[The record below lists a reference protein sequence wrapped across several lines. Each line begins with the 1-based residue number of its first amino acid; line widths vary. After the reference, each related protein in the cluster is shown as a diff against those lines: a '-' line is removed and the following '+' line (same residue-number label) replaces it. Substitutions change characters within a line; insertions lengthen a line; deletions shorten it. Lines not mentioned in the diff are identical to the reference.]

1 VAPESLPQVK
11 KLLEK
16 PKAKEVTSDSTP
28 ESVLSQVPLANE
40 NSGKKSSAPRCRK
53 TTLEKPID
61 SASVTAVSVSKSFET
76 SNVGITKASQEATQ
90 DATSVATQGVS
101 CTKTKGNGTARAK
114 KVLGKQKRASKKDIG
129 LYSLVGGHDVQGL
142 DYGGPFLRMSGDVEH
157 ENSMV
162 DDMHADD
169 ENEGEAEVSSKDQR
183 QKQSDNSNTGRCN
196 DSAKKADT
204 REFIDITLT
213 PVKQNTYG
221 RARKSPARSKDYVS
235 LSKRG
240 SSSTHKQQASDSKE
254 LVAAKLNTDVTPK
267 KGTPSKAHRG
277 NDDGENKK
285 TPRRRRSSAQCDES
299 ESKMSSKKGNKD
311 GGDFENI
318 DEGLLGDDSLDEM
331 DIDGML
337 SCNNLFNQ

>member
-1 VAPESLPQVK
+1 MK

-28 ESVLSQVPLANE
+28 ESVQSQVPLAYE
-40 NSGKKSSAPRCRK
+40 NSGKKSSASRCRK
-53 TTLEKPID
+53 TSLEKPID
-61 SASVTAVSVSKSFET
+61 SAVSKSFEI
-76 SNVGITKASQEATQ
+76 SNVGIVKASQEATQ
-90 DATSVATQGVS
+90 DATSVATQGVNS
-101 CTKTKGNGTARAK
+101 TKTKGSGTARAK

-142 DYGGPFLRMSGDVEH
+142 DYGGPFLGMSGDLEH

-169 ENEGEAEVSSKDQR
+169 ENEGEEEVSSKDQR
-183 QKQSDNSNTGRCN
+183 QKQSDNSNT
-196 DSAKKADT
+196 DSANKADT

-213 PVKQNTYG
+213 PVKQNKYG

-240 SSSTHKQQASDSKE
+240 SSSAHKQQVSDSKE
-254 LVAAKLNTDVTPK
+254 LVAAKSNTNVTPK

-285 TPRRRRSSAQCDES
+285 TPRRRRSSTQCDES
-299 ESKMSSKKGNKD
+299 ENKMSSRKGNKD
-311 GGDFENI
+311 GGEFENI

-331 DIDGML
+331 DIDGTL
-337 SCNNLFNQ
+337 SCNKLFNQ